1 MYLKEKL
8 AERNI
13 QEKLKKSWFHI
24 ALLCS
29 FSVPIVV
36 LMVLD
41 YLDVESASFWI
52 FNQEFRFLSTWKGRM
67 FYLFFLWLLFIETVI
82 DWNKIVEKKPKNRFR
97 ILIFFV
103 CAAIPLIYVLG
114 VNFWGLDQVV
124 FNFGRDL
131 GFTDYSLEFHW
142 PLCLEYLVFAI
153 PFLVAVLLAYKKEG
167 LGFFSIALSLLVG
180 MSIVYA
186 INTFYPPGAFWPF
199 EMLTLPTSACA
210 AALLDIL
217 GYSVS
222 LSFQTGP
229 ESMPVITIQVP
240 NVGRTGAAIGWPCA
254 GVHSLFLFTVIILL
268 FFKRSNILTSRKFVY
283 FIIGAFCTYF
293 VNVLRIASYF
303 VILRNN
309 GSDAA
314 RFFHNSL
321 GELYFVSWI
330 FIYIFMIIS
339 IERFKLAEKARRN
352 ARKLRYFLKNIK
364 DKFLSFIR
372 KNRKQ
377 ILKEGPPK

>member
-1 MYLKEKL
+1 MHLKEKL
-8 AERNI
+8 VKRNI

-24 ALLCS
+24 ALLVS
-29 FSVPIVV
+29 FSVPIVL

-41 YLDVESASFWI
+41 YLDVESASFWV

-67 FYLFFLWLLFIETVI
+67 FHLFFLWLLFLETVI

-103 CAAIPLIYVLG
+103 CAVIPLIYVLG
-114 VNFWGLDQVV
+114 VNFWGLDQAV

-167 LGFFSIALSLLVG
+167 LGFFSIALGILVG
-180 MSIVYA
+180 MSIIYT
-186 INTFYPPGAFWPF
+186 IDTFYPGGAFKPF
-199 EMLTLPTSACA
+199 EILALPTSACA
-210 AALLDIL
+210 VALLDVL
-217 GYSVS
+217 GYGVH
-222 LSFQTGP
+222 LGFQTGP
-229 ESMPVITIQVP
+229 ESMPLVTIQVP
-240 NVGRTGAAIGWPCA
+240 SVGWTGAYIGWPCA

-303 VILRNN
+303 VILKNN
-309 GSDAA
+309 GKDAA

-321 GELYFVSWI
+321 GELYFISWI
-330 FIYIFMIIS
+330 FIYVLMIIS
-339 IERFKLAEKARRN
+339 IERFMLVEKARHN
-352 ARKLRYFLKNIK
+352 VRKLRCFLKNVK
-364 DKFLSFIR
+364 DKFLSFTK
-372 KNRKQ
+372 KNKSRF
-377 ILKEGPPK
+377 